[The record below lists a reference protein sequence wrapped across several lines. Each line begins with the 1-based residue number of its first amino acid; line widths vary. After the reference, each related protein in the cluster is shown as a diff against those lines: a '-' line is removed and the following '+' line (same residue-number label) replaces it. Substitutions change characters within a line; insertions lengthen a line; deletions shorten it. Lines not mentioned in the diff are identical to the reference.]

1 MTNEKIYIKILF
13 YIFYIYLAFF
23 LLGIWLTF
31 YTTDPGMGN
40 TGLYSNENVFTL
52 MSTPPLFISVASIV
66 VLFSKNVN
74 LIQIMV
80 FFYIILL
87 ANRVMVVTLFSVNEG
102 TTFSFI
108 LEGFNFLGN
117 LFFYLRLRNK

>member
-87 ANRVMVVTLFSVNEG
+87 ANRVMGVTLFSVNEG

>member
-1 MTNEKIYIKILF
+1 MTNEKTYIKILF
-13 YIFYIYLAFF
+13 YIFYIYLASFLFF
-23 LLGIWLTF
+23 IWLTF

-66 VLFSKNVN
+66 LLFSKNVN
-74 LIQIMV
+74 LIRFMV

-87 ANRVMVVTLFSVNEG
+87 ANRGMGITLFSVNED

-108 LEGFNFLGN
+108 LETFNLLGN